1 MENAKFQARLAEIM
15 NSLLAQSAEMGAL
28 PTLYAATAPDV
39 QGGDFVGPSGLME
52 MRGYPQKVE
61 AKESAYDEEV
71 AQRLWGLSEE
81 MTGVQYAIRC
91 AGGGDRLS
99 VTDGRSAECIW
110 TMDANGDNVR
120 QVPARVHGAYELQ
133 NEHVLSW

>member
-1 MENAKFQARLAEIM
+1 M

-81 MTGVQYAIRC
+81 MTGVQYAID
-91 AGGGDRLS
+91 AQEAET
-99 VTDGRSAECIW
+99 VSA
-110 TMDANGDNVR
+110 
-120 QVPARVHGAYELQ
+120 
-133 NEHVLSW
+133 